1 MIAFLLTIRARSDVH
16 DGTERETLKRW
27 LDRYPMLSDKTVHT
41 WVSTDGS
48 VTCHWGGHS
57 AEHLGGVRYTTTER
71 DKFALFGGRPV
82 LWKGGEADGRTSV
95 DPRTYLR
102 DTAEWSQDLDGRY
115 VVVRIDNDT
124 VYVQTDAAGLFPVY
138 FSRNSEGIQISN
150 MAALVTPVG
159 AQPRPRALAGL
170 LAGGWS
176 ITGEPLREGVERLVP
191 GTATSISRDRVVT
204 TAQCGTNYADV
215 LKSTPDYTEAKRLL
229 ISLAR
234 AFADWPGRATQL
246 ALTGG
251 RDSRVIAA
259 ILRKADIKPAVVT
272 NAYAG
277 QVGYPE
283 TGDVRAAR
291 RLSVMLGWEHSATR
305 TRETAA
311 IYSRTH
317 SVLELLQLTSAQT
330 TSLTDIMDVELEP
343 VNSLPILFDGVA
355 GEIGRGAW
363 TAYLGGEHPTGQTV
377 DEMAGSLFEKITP
390 RSPSPLLNSDGKFLI
405 YDWMRNFCREQIERG
420 VALADIPEV
429 LHLERQASWHGPNLS
444 NRDHRE
450 DTASLYL
457 SPRIWPHMIGRGGG
471 GHVDGKF
478 HRILL
483 QSFGPDLANMP
494 YETADASWLQDNSVG
509 ATMNEERR
517 RNAHRIPIE
526 PIGAILDLA
535 RSAAHSDNNH
545 PAWDVL
551 DRGRVVELLRR
562 NPEQVRGVE
571 RYQLWSLATALS
583 MPQSFDVP

>member
-1 MIAFLLTIRARSDVH
+1 MIAFLLTIRVRSGAH
-16 DGTERETLKRW
+16 DGTEREALKRW
-27 LDRYPMLSDKTVHT
+27 LDRYPMLSDKTVHS
-41 WVSTDGS
+41 WASSADGS

-57 AEHLGGVRYTTTER
+57 ADHLGGVRYSATER
-71 DKFALFGGRPV
+71 EKFALFGGRPV
-82 LWKGGEADGRTSV
+82 LWRNGEADGRTSI
-95 DPRTYLR
+95 DPKTYLR
-102 DTAEWSQDLDGRY
+102 EPTEWSQDLDGRH
-115 VVVRIDNDT
+115 VVVRVDNRT
-124 VYVQTDAAGLFPVY
+124 VHVQTDAAGLLPVY
-138 FSRNSEGIQISN
+138 ISRNAEGIQISN

-159 AQPRPRALAGL
+159 AQTRPRALAGL

-176 ITGEPLREGVERLVP
+176 ITGEPLREGVERVVP
-191 GTATSISRDRVVT
+191 GTATSISRDGVVT
-204 TAQCGTNYADV
+204 TAHLRTDYAELLAAV
-215 LKSTPDYTEAKRLL
+215 PDYAEAERLMT
-229 ISLAR
+229 SLAR
-234 AFADWPGRATQL
+234 AFADWPGRETQL

-259 ILRKADIKPAVVT
+259 VLRKADITPAVVT
-272 NAYAG
+272 NAFAG

-283 TGDVRAAR
+283 TGDVQAAR
-291 RLSVMLGWEHSATR
+291 HLSMMLGWEHSATK

-311 IYSRTH
+311 VYSRTH

-330 TSLTDIMDVELEP
+330 TSLTDIMDVDLEP

-363 TAYLGGEHPTGQTV
+363 TAYLGGECPTGQTV
-377 DEMAGSLFEKITP
+377 DEMAASLFEKITP
-390 RSPSPLLNSDGKFLI
+390 GSPPALLNGDGKALI
-405 YDWMRNFCREQIERG
+405 YDWLREFSREQTDRG

-478 HRILL
+478 NRTLL
-483 QSFGPDLANMP
+483 QSLGPDLAKIP

-517 RNAHRIPIE
+517 RNTHMIPVE
-526 PIGAILDLA
+526 PIGAILDVA
-535 RSAAHSDNNH
+535 RTAAHSHSDH

-551 DRGRVVELLRR
+551 DRKRVVELLERD
-562 NPEQVRGVE
+562 PEQIRGVE
-571 RYQLWSLATALS
+571 RYQLWSLATALA
-583 MPQSFDVP
+583 MPEGLH

>member
-1 MIAFLLTIRARSDVH
+1 MIAFLLTIRVRSGAH

-27 LDRYPMLSDKTVHT
+27 LDRYPMLSDKTVHS
-41 WVSTDGS
+41 WASADGS

-57 AEHLGGVRYTTTER
+57 ADHLGGVRYSATER

-82 LWKGGEADGRTSV
+82 LWRNGEADGRTSI
-95 DPRTYLR
+95 DPKTYLR
-102 DTAEWSQDLDGRY
+102 EPLEWSQDLDGRY
-115 VVVRIDNDT
+115 VVVRVDDRT
-124 VYVQTDAAGLFPVY
+124 AYVQTDAAGLLPVY
-138 FSRNSEGIQISN
+138 MSRNAEGIQISN

-159 AQPRPRALAGL
+159 AQTRPRALAGL

-176 ITGEPLREGVERLVP
+176 ITGEPLREGVERVAP
-191 GTATSISRDRVVT
+191 GTATSISRDGVVT
-204 TAQCGTNYADV
+204 TAHCGADYAEV
-215 LKSTPDYTEAKRLL
+215 LAAVPDYAEAERLMT
-229 ISLAR
+229 SLAR
-234 AFADWPGRATQL
+234 AFADWPGRETQL

-259 ILRKADIKPAVVT
+259 VLRKADITPAVVT
-272 NAYAG
+272 NAFAG

-283 TGDVRAAR
+283 TGDVQAAR
-291 RLSVMLGWEHSATR
+291 HLSMMLGWEHSATK

-311 IYSRTH
+311 VYSRTH
-317 SVLELLQLTSAQT
+317 SVLELLHLTSAQT

-363 TAYLGGEHPTGQTV
+363 TAYLGGESPTGQTV
-377 DEMAGSLFEKITP
+377 DEMAASLFEKITP
-390 RSPSPLLNSDGKFLI
+390 GSPSPLLNDDGKALI
-405 YDWMRNFCREQIERG
+405 YDWLRDFSREQTDRG
-420 VALADIPEV
+420 VALADVPEV

-471 GHVDGKF
+471 GHVDGTF
-478 HRILL
+478 NRTLL
-483 QSFGPDLANMP
+483 QSLGPDLAKMP

-517 RNAHRIPIE
+517 RNTHMIPVE
-526 PIGAILDLA
+526 PIGAILDVA
-535 RSAAHSDNNH
+535 RTAAHSHSDH

-551 DRGRVVELLRR
+551 DRKRVVELLGRD
-562 NPEQVRGVE
+562 PEQIRGVE
-571 RYQLWSLATALS
+571 RYQLWSLATALA
-583 MPQSFDVP
+583 MPEGLH

>member
-1 MIAFLLTIRARSDVH
+1 MIAFLLTIRVRSGAH

-27 LDRYPMLSDKTVHT
+27 LDRYPMLSDKTVHS
-41 WVSTDGS
+41 WASSADGS

-57 AEHLGGVRYTTTER
+57 ADHLGGVRYSATER
-71 DKFALFGGRPV
+71 EKFALFGGRPV
-82 LWKGGEADGRTSV
+82 LWRNGEADGRTSI
-95 DPRTYLR
+95 DPKTYLR
-102 DTAEWSQDLDGRY
+102 EPTEWSQDLDGRH
-115 VVVRIDNDT
+115 VVVRVDNRT
-124 VYVQTDAAGLFPVY
+124 VHVQTDAAGLLPVY
-138 FSRNSEGIQISN
+138 ISRNAEGIQISN

-159 AQPRPRALAGL
+159 AQTRPRALAGL

-176 ITGEPLREGVERLVP
+176 ITGEPLREGVERVVP
-191 GTATSISRDRVVT
+191 GTATSISRDGVVT
-204 TAQCGTNYADV
+204 TAHLRTDYAELLAAV
-215 LKSTPDYTEAKRLL
+215 PDYAEAERLMT
-229 ISLAR
+229 SLAR
-234 AFADWPGRATQL
+234 AFADWPGRETQL

-259 ILRKADIKPAVVT
+259 VLRKADITPAVVT
-272 NAYAG
+272 NAFAG

-283 TGDVRAAR
+283 TGDVQAAR
-291 RLSVMLGWEHSATR
+291 HLSMMLGWEHSATK

-311 IYSRTH
+311 VYSRTH

-330 TSLTDIMDVELEP
+330 TSLTDIMDVDLEP

-363 TAYLGGEHPTGQTV
+363 TAYLGGECPTGQTV
-377 DEMAGSLFEKITP
+377 DEMAASLFEKITP
-390 RSPSPLLNSDGKFLI
+390 GSPPALLNGDGKALI
-405 YDWMRNFCREQIERG
+405 YDWLREFSREQTDRG

-478 HRILL
+478 NRTLL
-483 QSFGPDLANMP
+483 QSLGPDLAKIP

-517 RNAHRIPIE
+517 RNTHMIPVE
-526 PIGAILDLA
+526 PIGAILDVA
-535 RSAAHSDNNH
+535 RTAAHSHSDH

-551 DRGRVVELLRR
+551 DRKRVVELLERD
-562 NPEQVRGVE
+562 PEQIRGVE
-571 RYQLWSLATALS
+571 RYQLWSLATALA
-583 MPQSFDVP
+583 MPEGLR